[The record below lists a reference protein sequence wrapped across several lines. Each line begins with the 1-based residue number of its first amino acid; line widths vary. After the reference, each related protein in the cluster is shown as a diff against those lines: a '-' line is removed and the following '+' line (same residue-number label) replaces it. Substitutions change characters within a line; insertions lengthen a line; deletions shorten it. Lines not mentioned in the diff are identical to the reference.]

1 MTPPSP
7 FPTPSPAPSSSST
20 SSPSPTPTPAS
31 PPASIPSPA
40 PVIPPPPQAS
50 LTHSPVAPRA
60 HIGAL
65 DGLRGLAVT
74 AVLLFHA
81 GHLSGGFLG
90 VDLFFVLSGFL
101 ITGLLLAELD
111 RRGRLDL
118 AAFWGRR
125 ARRLL
130 PALAVLVPATLLLAW
145 AFATSGMLR
154 SALTDAPWVAAQ
166 LVNWHYIGEQVGY
179 WNAAGTHL
187 FAHLWSIGV
196 EWQFYLLWPLVVAL
210 AGRGPGGHRRVAVVA
225 FAGTLVSVTLMAW
238 LGTAVDTTRAYEGT
252 DTRAFSL
259 LLGAAAATAPV
270 KAALAGLSRAVV
282 NLLCALL
289 LCGLSASWLLA
300 AGEKAPGLFQGGMFA
315 HSLAGAVLIA
325 LLARTPDGLAG
336 RVIGSAV
343 PRRLG
348 ELSYGLYL
356 WHWPVYLLLPRPLAG
371 LDGWAWTSVAAGLSL
386 LAAVVSK
393 AAVEDP
399 VRLRARWATGRRGWA
414 ALALAGALAVGVWA
428 ALPRPDPGA
437 GTVDVSR
444 LDHL

>member
-1 MTPPSP
+1 MTS
-7 FPTPSPAPSSSST
+7 PSPASSLTPAPSR
-20 SSPSPTPTPAS
+20 TPTP
-31 PPASIPSPA
+31 
-40 PVIPPPPQAS
+40 IPP
-50 LTHSPVAPRA
+50 TYRVAPRV

-111 RRGRLDL
+111 QQGRLDL

-130 PALAVLVPATLLLAW
+130 PALAVLIPATLLLAW
-145 AFATSGMLR
+145 AFAGPGMLR
-154 SALTDAPWVAAQ
+154 SALGDAPWVAAQ
-166 LVNWHYIGEQVGY
+166 LVNWHYIAEQVGY
-179 WNAAGTHL
+179 WNAAGTRL

-196 EWQFYLLWPLVVAL
+196 EWQFYLLWPLAVAVV
-210 AGRGPGGHRRVAVVA
+210 GRGPGGQRRVAVVA
-225 FAGTLVSVTLMAW
+225 LAGALVSVTLMAW
-238 LGTAVDTTRAYEGT
+238 LGTGVDTTRAYEGT

-270 KAALAGLSRAVV
+270 KNALTTLSRPVV
-282 NLLCALL
+282 DLLCALL

-315 HSLAGAVLIA
+315 HSLAAAVLIA

-336 RVIGSAV
+336 RMIGSTV

-356 WHWPVYLLLPRPLAG
+356 WHWPIYLLLPRPLAG
-371 LDGWAWTSVAAGLSL
+371 LDGWAWTSIAAGLSL
-386 LAAVVSK
+386 LAAVGSK

-414 ALALAGALAVGVWA
+414 ALAIAAGLAVGVWA

-444 LDHL
+444 LDQL